1 MVGGFVQKFR
11 WYLRS
16 VGVKPIGVLVDGG
29 VISYDI
35 LGGGVNSSEV
45 SVGGVKLSGVVYAG
59 VVNSLGYALVVS
71 NIMMPCWC
79 DI

>member
-1 MVGGFVQKFR
+1 M
-11 WYLRS
+11 
-16 VGVKPIGVLVDGG
+16 
-29 VISYDI
+29 ISYDI

>member
-1 MVGGFVQKFR
+1 M
-11 WYLRS
+11 
-16 VGVKPIGVLVDGG
+16 
-29 VISYDI
+29 ISYDI

-71 NIMMPCWC
+71 NTMMSCWC

>member
-1 MVGGFVQKFR
+1 M
-11 WYLRS
+11 
-16 VGVKPIGVLVDGG
+16 
-29 VISYDI
+29 ISYDI

-59 VVNSLGYALVVS
+59 VVNSLGYALVVF
-71 NIMMPCWC
+71 NIMMSCWC